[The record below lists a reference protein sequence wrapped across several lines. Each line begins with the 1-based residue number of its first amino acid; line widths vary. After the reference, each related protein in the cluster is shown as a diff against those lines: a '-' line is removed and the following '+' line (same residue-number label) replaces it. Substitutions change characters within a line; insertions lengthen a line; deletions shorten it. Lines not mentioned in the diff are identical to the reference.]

1 MRVLENSKPLVLVL
15 LMAAWVAAACS
26 SQKNTFV
33 NRLYHNTT
41 ARYNAYYLAKEKIQ
55 ELELKIEEE
64 HEEDY
69 STILPVFYPID
80 SAVIEANAEILDD
93 ARSLASKAIDWHK
106 ISNWVDPSYL
116 LIGKIDYYQA
126 NFDDAQNT
134 FKYLNV
140 NSKDKVVRHGALIQL
155 LRSFIDLRQFDDAAY
170 VIDYLSK
177 ESGISD
183 SNKANLYKTLAY
195 YYESRGEQDMIAPAL
210 FKTLEFTDQK
220 SEASRINFI
229 LGQLYQKSGLDA
241 FAYEYY
247 QKAVAGSPTYER
259 TFFAQLFSQQV
270 AELEKSK
277 DLKRVRNYYDDLY
290 KDRKNLE
297 FRDVILY
304 EKALF
309 EYKQGEIEESIS
321 LLTLAAKEPSENRRQ
336 KGYIYEKL
344 ADIHLNEQGDFLS
357 TKYYLDSAF
366 QQFKETDKNYAE
378 LALKKDIFD
387 RYANNYELITK
398 NDSLIALS
406 KLSEEEQEAYV
417 DEFIAMEE
425 ERLIREAELAN
436 TKKSTGIF
444 DNLLAFGGKGTG
456 SSFYW
461 ENPTA
466 MQRGAIEF
474 VRVWGNRP
482 LTDNWRRSNRSFQER
497 GDEYGDEGGVA
508 EEDMDMNLPSEEDGE
523 TPSLNLPDKASL
535 LNNIPKDQATLDKM
549 AEEMEEAY
557 FNLGKILFFELK
569 EPRLSLNNLEK
580 LVEIYPNTLKK
591 PEAYYTMYLAA
602 KELNKNA
609 EYYAQ
614 LLNTEFPESQ
624 YTKSINNPDKVS
636 GTQANFESAENYK
649 KAYAHYKNGDYET
662 ARAIIR
668 STLQKYALSKNTE
681 KLLLLE
687 IMIIGKS
694 GDLEEFE
701 SRLEGFIANAEDT
714 ELEKLAQKM
723 LRNYRGDNEAG
734 ENGGELGAP
743 VEEEEVGREHRME
756 EENFGEEEE
765 SPYKT
770 NPTQTHIFILGMEPK
785 QAQESKDLT
794 AEIEGF
800 HSKNYPNDR
809 LRTGTIS
816 LNRETTII
824 IISPFS
830 NAEKAMKYRDEFL
843 NSFNTEN
850 LPEEIKN
857 GSFVISIENFQQ
869 LNKRK
874 DIVEYKSFFKKAY

>member
-1 MRVLENSKPLVLVL
+1 MKPLVLILVVAGWVL
-15 LMAAWVAAACS
+15 AACS
-26 SQKNTFV
+26 SQKNTFI

-41 ARYNAYYLAKEKIQ
+41 ARYNAYYLSKEKMQ
-55 ELELKIEEE
+55 ELEMKIEEE

-80 SAVIEANAEILDD
+80 SAVIESNAELLED

-116 LIGKIDYYQA
+116 LLGKIDYYQA
-126 NFDDAQNT
+126 EFDEAQNT

-140 NSKDKVVRHGALIQL
+140 NSKDKEVRHGALISL
-155 LRSFIDLRQFDDAAY
+155 LRLFIDLRQFDDAAY
-170 VIDYLSK
+170 VMDYLSK

-183 SNKANLYKTLAY
+183 QNKAYLYKTLAY
-195 YYESRGEQDMIAPAL
+195 YYETREEQEMIAPAL
-210 FKTLEFTDQK
+210 FKALEFAERK
-220 SEASRINFI
+220 NEISRINFI
-229 LGQLYQKSGLDA
+229 LGQLYQRAGLDA

-247 QKAVAGSPTYER
+247 QKSLTGSPSYER
-259 TFFAQLFSQQV
+259 TFYAQLFSQQV

-297 FRDVILY
+297 FRDVVLY

-309 EYKQGEIEESIS
+309 EHKQGEIEETVR

-344 ADIHLNEQGDFLS
+344 ADIFLNDKDDYLS

-366 QQFKETDKNYAE
+366 QQFKESDKNYAE

-387 RYANNYELITK
+387 RYAANYERITK

-406 KLSEEEQEAYV
+406 KLSAEEQEAYV
-417 DEFIAMEE
+417 DEFIAKEE
-425 ERLIREAELAN
+425 ERLMREAELASA
-436 TKKSTGIF
+436 KKSTGIF

-474 VRVWGNRP
+474 VRVWGNRS
-482 LTDNWRRSNRSFQER
+482 LTDNWRRTNRSFQER
-497 GDEYGDEGGVA
+497 GDEYGDEEGLS
-508 EEDMDMNLPSEEDGE
+508 EEELALGLPSEEEGE
-523 TPSLNLPDKASL
+523 EPQTLNLPDKATL
-535 LNNIPKDQATLDKM
+535 LNNIPKDQSVLDQM
-549 AEEMEEAY
+549 ADEMEDSY

-569 EPRLSLNNLEK
+569 EPRLALINLNK
-580 LVEIYPNTLKK
+580 LVETYPNTLKK
-591 PEAYYTMYLAA
+591 PEAYYTMYLAT
-602 KELNKNA
+602 KELNENP

-614 LLNTEFPESQ
+614 MLNTEFPESQ

-649 KAYAHYKNGDYET
+649 QAYSLYRQGEYES
-662 ARAIIR
+662 ARAVVK
-668 STLQKYALSKNTE
+668 STLEKYSLSKNTE
-681 KLLLLE
+681 KLLLLG
-687 IMIIGKS
+687 IMIEGKS
-694 GDLEEFE
+694 GDLEEFKD
-701 SRLEGFIANAEDT
+701 RLEEFIANAEDT
-714 ELEKLAQKM
+714 ELQKLAQKM
-723 LRNYRGDNEAG
+723 LKSYVGESEDPELTEGTESLADEGEEASEDG
-734 ENGGELGAP
+734 VEDEGKA
-743 VEEEEVGREHRME
+743 EEED
-756 EENFGEEEE
+756 

-770 NPTQTHIFILGMEPK
+770 NPNQTHIFIISMEPK

-794 AEIEGF
+794 AEFEGF
-800 HSKNYPNDR
+800 HAKNYPNDR

-816 LNRETTII
+816 LNRENTII

-843 NSFNTEN
+843 NSFNNDN

-874 DIVEYKSFFKKAY
+874 DIKEYKAFFKKAY